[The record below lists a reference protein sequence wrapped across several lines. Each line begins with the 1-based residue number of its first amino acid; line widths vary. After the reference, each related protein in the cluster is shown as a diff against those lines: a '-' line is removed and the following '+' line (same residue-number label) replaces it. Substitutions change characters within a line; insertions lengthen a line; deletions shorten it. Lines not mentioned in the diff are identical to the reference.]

1 MNMEIDTYGNVDSLY
16 YVMQGVA
23 SFMGSGTWTGLIK
36 YTLLCGVVIWTI
48 VAIGRKGTEMFRWFA
63 GAMFMTQLLLLP
75 VENVFISD
83 VNNVQPTREV
93 DHVPVFLAAL
103 AQGFTPISRVLTQTY
118 ETVFSVPDSLTL
130 KKGDV
135 GFGIS
140 VLKKVNQAEI
150 TDPGLHADLMQFFK
164 ECTVYDIQDGA
175 IDPKTIMNGTD
186 PFNTVFT
193 STSPARYVTT
203 NTLTANPTTD
213 TCTATGTLLLIRVQ
227 DAEQSAEQIY
237 GSEMYPEI
245 SDPGAAKAAFVNAIG
260 DSYGFILQSSQ
271 NASSALRQ
279 AMFNNVWRQAGAELP
294 AMLNDPARVA
304 EVNAL
309 MSSAQAAV
317 ATNGSLASVAILA
330 KDTLPTLR
338 NNAEAVIYCVCPLV
352 LIMCL
357 ASGGDA
363 AKKILAMYGKT
374 IGWVSLWPVLFAMI
388 NGLSMIRLSH
398 VMHSMSLQNGV
409 PFGMAAKFGS
419 TLIDEQALLG
429 YMVIIVPIL
438 AWGILNVASVGLN
451 GAFSMLTG
459 AVTGSAQQIGGQQAQ
474 GNESIGN
481 VHMDSSSIDS
491 ASRNVTSANKF
502 DNTVQSRTG
511 SMNVDTG
518 TGSAFTNFSNGLIA
532 RTDYQ
537 NSLGVS
543 ATSQQAFERSLGT
556 DSSTGVSS
564 NQTSSA
570 FSGRE
575 QVASS
580 TSSVSNSQE
589 RGTTQRVGD
598 ESSSGT
604 RGSTSQSG
612 ERRTSVDQQY
622 GVDQSHSVEG
632 QTSAGGKI
640 SGMLGGVFE
649 KSFGE
654 DVPAGTGS
662 PNPGGGRQA
671 PGGKGTPGPANPA
684 ANSPLFNQAEE
695 DKLARKAESLGK
707 SPQEVEAI
715 RDAYRSKVTAA
726 DYATGGGTG
735 KGKSSARIGLDIS
748 GDAGYTK
755 LWRNADAEKF
765 VDQYGSLGAFS
776 ENDQYTREGSQIHTD
791 STGMDSGQHTRSDR
805 SASLTDQASS
815 GSRVAADLSRS
826 ADVRQRGSTQ
836 TVSRVDTS
844 TNLMTPENLQKVAAR
859 NGMRYSQLMTLSGDD
874 LARLVS
880 EDASMRDIVSRNST
894 LPTTARDG
902 SALPTRQA
910 DIVRQNRTDRGSVG
924 SGVAAAYQGFAGA
937 VGPADTSALDVSTPM
952 PEVVSEAQQRV
963 DAMKQRVTID
973 AAAPIKQ
980 VNAHVDPSSENKP
993 LMTPQGAPGR
1003 PLPPSA
1009 SAPLPSGPQKSAS
1022 AGRAPFDAWRS
1033 DIAPQALPSGSAA
1046 APAAV
1051 ERFLHSGTP
1060 STGNPVTA
1068 GRAGSPG
1075 LSGAPSDARLS
1086 ESNFRIVALD
1096 APNAAPPEGQG
1107 HGTEPVAAPSSV
1119 VERSQARAI
1128 TAKPVNFGNPGA
1140 EAPLPNSD
1148 FLGATGVTGRRPGSI
1163 DQTRDRV
1170 PGVPGLPVDVVA
1182 ADGDRQTGARSLPRS
1197 SNPSSPVA
1205 EPADIQSS
1213 GSDRPAAPSSGS
1225 SGKVKA
1231 MPATSRDWNGTTQG
1245 PPIAGQPLRSVA
1257 DQFENTA
1264 AAASS
1269 GQSHP
1274 LQDETSGNRPATAP
1288 SALVSTRRLGGSGG
1302 NSGSVSKDLVSPN
1315 RTDSES
1321 PDQ

>member
-1 MNMEIDTYGNVDSLY
+1 MEIDTYGNVDSLY

-23 SFMGSGTWTGLIK
+23 SFMGSGTFTGLIR

-48 VAIGRKGTEMFRWFA
+48 VAIGRKGTEIFRWFA
-63 GAMFMTQLLLLP
+63 GAMLMTQLLLAP

-103 AQGFTPISRVLTQTY
+103 AQGFTPISRVLTQAY

-245 SDPGAAKAAFVNAIG
+245 SDPGTAKAAFVNAIG

-330 KDTLPTLR
+330 KDTLPTVR
-338 NNAEAVIYCVCPLV
+338 NYAEAVIYAVCPLI

-357 ASGGDA
+357 VSGGDA

-419 TLIDEQALLG
+419 TLVDEQALLG
-429 YMVIIVPIL
+429 YMVIIVPVL
-438 AWGILNVASVGLN
+438 AWGILNVASAGLN

-474 GNESIGN
+474 GNETIGST
-481 VHMDSSSIDS
+481 HLDSSSIDS

-575 QVASS
+575 QIASGT
-580 TSSVSNSQE
+580 TSMSSSQE
-589 RGTTQRVGD
+589 RGTTQRLSD
-598 ESSSGT
+598 EASSGT

-632 QTSAGGKI
+632 QTSVGGKGSI
-640 SGMLGGVFE
+640 VLGGLFE
-649 KSFGE
+649 KSFG
-654 DVPAGTGS
+654 DDAAAGA
-662 PNPGGGRQA
+662 NQA
-671 PGGKGTPGPANPA
+671 PGRAGGAAGGSRGGPGNSSPSVANGA
-684 ANSPLFNQAEE
+684 SISPGFDQGEE
-695 DKLARKAESLGK
+695 DRLARKAETLGK
-707 SPQEVEAI
+707 SPQEVQAV
-715 RDAYRSKVTAA
+715 RDAYRTKVKAM

-735 KGKSSARIGLDIS
+735 RGRAGGKIGFDIS
-748 GDAGYTK
+748 GEGGYTK
-755 LWRNADAEKF
+755 LWRNSDAEKF

-776 ENDQYTREGSQIHTD
+776 ENDQVAHEGSQTHTD
-791 STGMDSGQHTRSDR
+791 ATGMDSGQHSRTDH
-805 SASLTDQASS
+805 SASLTDQVSS

-859 NGMRYSQLMTLSGDD
+859 NGMRYSQLMTLSAED

-880 EDASMRDIVSRNST
+880 EDASMRDIVSRNGT

-902 SALPTRQA
+902 TALPSGQR
-910 DIVRQNRTDRGSVG
+910 DIVRQNQRDLGRVG
-924 SGVAAAYQGFAGA
+924 AAVPAAYQRFAGA
-937 VGPADTSALDVSTPM
+937 IGTVDTASLDVATPM
-952 PEVVSEAQQRV
+952 PQVVTDAQRGV
-963 DAMKQRVTID
+963 DAMEQRVAVD
-973 AAAPIKQ
+973 SAAPIKQ
-980 VNAHVDPSSENKP
+980 VRDHVDPSSDNKP
-993 LMTPQGAPGR
+993 LMTPERAPGR
-1003 PLPPSA
+1003 PLSSTSAPPAVPTQQPSA
-1009 SAPLPSGPQKSAS
+1009 PRNTASPAVWGNEFSIQPTISSSGTASPREVEQFLHPEENAKGPTLGAAQRAGAGPAHTSIEQSQMDRDRS
-1022 AGRAPFDAWRS
+1022 AGRMPNSSGPSFDVARG
-1033 DIAPQALPSGSAA
+1033 DRNGQPVG
-1046 APAAV
+1046 AV
-1051 ERFLHSGTP
+1051 QP
-1060 STGNPVTA
+1060 K
-1068 GRAGSPG
+1068 
-1075 LSGAPSDARLS
+1075 LS
-1086 ESNFRIVALD
+1086 EANFRIVDLD
-1096 APNAAPPEGQG
+1096 AGQQASPSSPSMQPPRATPVTFGSGESADGNRGSRRSPGNTSQLVTPGVATSAPATSEKHIASGQRGPANDLVAA
-1107 HGTEPVAAPSSV
+1107 PVAAGESETTSRRGNSLSSSV
-1119 VERSQARAI
+1119 ERERAVRAASI
-1128 TAKPVNFGNPGA
+1128 GEQGTGEIVGTASAEVQHQV
-1140 EAPLPNSD
+1140 EAP
-1148 FLGATGVTGRRPGSI
+1148 TPG
-1163 DQTRDRV
+1163 
-1170 PGVPGLPVDVVA
+1170 
-1182 ADGDRQTGARSLPRS
+1182 
-1197 SNPSSPVA
+1197 
-1205 EPADIQSS
+1205 
-1213 GSDRPAAPSSGS
+1213 
-1225 SGKVKA
+1225 
-1231 MPATSRDWNGTTQG
+1231 PATS
-1245 PPIAGQPLRSVA
+1245 
-1257 DQFENTA
+1257 
-1264 AAASS
+1264 
-1269 GQSHP
+1269 
-1274 LQDETSGNRPATAP
+1274 P
-1288 SALVSTRRLGGSGG
+1288 SALVSTGRITPVSVDAGRLKPAAPRPDSL
-1302 NSGSVSKDLVSPN
+1302 NAE
-1315 RTDSES
+1315 TDN
-1321 PDQ
+1321 Q

>member
-1 MNMEIDTYGNVDSLY
+1 MEIDTYGNVDSLY

-23 SFMGSGTWTGLIK
+23 SFMGSGTWTGLIR
-36 YTLLCGVVIWTI
+36 YTLLCGVVIWTV
-48 VAIGRKGTEMFRWFA
+48 VAIGRKGTELFRWFA
-63 GAMFMTQLLLLP
+63 GAMLMTQLLLAP

-213 TCTATGTLLLIRVQ
+213 TCSATGTLLLIRVQ
-227 DAEQSAEQIY
+227 DAEQSAEQVY
-237 GSEMYPEI
+237 GNEMYPEI

-330 KDTLPTLR
+330 KDTLPTVR
-338 NNAEAVIYCVCPLV
+338 NQAEAVIYCVCPLV
-352 LIMCL
+352 LIMCVV
-357 ASGGDA
+357 SGGDA

-419 TLIDEQALLG
+419 TLVDEQALLG
-429 YMVIIVPIL
+429 YMVIIVPVL
-438 AWGILNVASVGLN
+438 AWGILNVASAGLN
-451 GAFSMLTG
+451 GAFSMLSSVFTG
-459 AVTGSAQQIGGQQAQ
+459 PAQQIGGQQAQ
-474 GNESIGN
+474 GNETIGST
-481 VHMDSSSIDS
+481 HLDSSSVDS

-575 QVASS
+575 QIASG

-589 RGTTQRVGD
+589 RGTTQRVAD
-598 ESSSGT
+598 ESSTGT
-604 RGSTSQSG
+604 RGSTSRSG

-622 GVDQSHSVEG
+622 AADDGHAVEG
-632 QTSAGGKI
+632 TTTAGGKI

-649 KSFGE
+649 KSFGQ
-654 DVPAGTGS
+654 DLPAGTPGQ
-662 PNPGGGRQA
+662 NAGGGRQA
-671 PGGKGTPGPANPA
+671 PGSNGPPGPANPA
-684 ANSPLFNQAEE
+684 TNSPLFSQAEE

-707 SPQEVEAI
+707 SPQEVQAI

-726 DYATGGGTG
+726 DYANGGGTG
-735 KGKSSARIGLDIS
+735 KGRSSARIGFDIS
-748 GDAGYTK
+748 GEGGYTK
-755 LWRNADAEKF
+755 SWRNSNAQRF
-765 VDQYGSLGAFS
+765 VDQYLSQGGYS
-776 ENDQYTREGSQIHTD
+776 ENDQVSAEGSQTHAD
-791 STGMDSGQHTRSDR
+791 STGMDSGQHTRRDR
-805 SASLTDQASS
+805 SASLTDQVST
-815 GSRVAADLSRS
+815 GSRASVDLSRS
-826 ADVRQRGSTQ
+826 SEVRQRGSTQ
-836 TVSRVDTS
+836 VVSRVDTS
-844 TNLMTPENLQKVAAR
+844 TNLMTPENLQRVAAR
-859 NGMRYSQLMTLSGDD
+859 NGMRYSQLMTLSADD
-874 LARLVS
+874 LSRLVS

-902 SALPTRQA
+902 TALPVGQA
-910 DIVRQNRTDRGSVG
+910 DVARQNRLDRTSVR
-924 SGVAAAYQGFAGA
+924 SDTAAAYQGFAGA
-937 VGPADTSALDVSTPM
+937 VGPADTSALDVSTPL
-952 PEVVSEAQQRV
+952 PEVASDARQRV
-963 DAMKQRVTID
+963 DAMKQRVSAD

-980 VNAHVDPSSENKP
+980 VRDHVDPSAENKP
-993 LMTPQGAPGR
+993 LMSPEQAPGR
-1003 PLPPSA
+1003 PLSPSSLQTPTPGAARASTSSVGAPFEAWRNDLALTAVPPGRGDAPSA
-1009 SAPLPSGPQKSAS
+1009 A
-1022 AGRAPFDAWRS
+1022 
-1033 DIAPQALPSGSAA
+1033 I
-1046 APAAV
+1046 
-1051 ERFLHSGTP
+1051 ERFLHPGD
-1060 STGNPVTA
+1060 GNVGPTQGA
-1068 GRAGSPG
+1068 LQGGLGPG
-1075 LSGAPSDARLS
+1075 ASSVPARLS
-1086 ESNFRIVALD
+1086 EANFRIVTLD
-1096 APNAAPPEGQG
+1096 AGKVSSSAGQG
-1107 HGTEPVAAPSSV
+1107 QGIQPDRPLPSLGDPKPKQPPAAKPINFAGSVAAD
-1119 VERSQARAI
+1119 
-1128 TAKPVNFGNPGA
+1128 
-1140 EAPLPNSD
+1140 PLPIGD
-1148 FLGATGVTGRRPGSI
+1148 ITGSTGFPGKPGGLNVST
-1163 DQTRDRV
+1163 DARSL
-1170 PGVPGLPVDVVA
+1170 GVPGLPADAVA
-1182 ADGDRQTGARSLPRS
+1182 TPNAQSGTRDAESPGVPKPSVSRNGTPLPASEERFDSAPKETGRRRTDEQMSSEVGSTPIGPPTPRQPTDGRAMSPPGDGASR
-1197 SNPSSPVA
+1197 
-1205 EPADIQSS
+1205 
-1213 GSDRPAAPSSGS
+1213 G
-1225 SGKVKA
+1225 
-1231 MPATSRDWNGTTQG
+1231 PATS
-1245 PPIAGQPLRSVA
+1245 S
-1257 DQFENTA
+1257 
-1264 AAASS
+1264 
-1269 GQSHP
+1269 
-1274 LQDETSGNRPATAP
+1274 
-1288 SALVSTRRLGGSGG
+1288 SALPASIGASRASGETGERENGSR
-1302 NSGSVSKDLVSPN
+1302 GSDG
-1315 RTDSES
+1315 S
-1321 PDQ
+1321 PDDDRDQ

>member
-23 SFMGSGTWTGLIK
+23 SFMGSGTWTGLIR
-36 YTLLCGVVIWTI
+36 YTLLCGVVIWTV
-48 VAIGRKGTEMFRWFA
+48 VAIGRKGTELFRWFA
-63 GAMFMTQLLLLP
+63 GAMLMTQLLLAP

-150 TDPGLHADLMQFFK
+150 SDPGLHADLMQFFK

-227 DAEQSAEQIY
+227 DAEQSAEQVY

-330 KDTLPTLR
+330 KDTLPTVR
-338 NNAEAVIYCVCPLV
+338 NQAEAVIYCVCPLV
-352 LIMCL
+352 LIMCVV
-357 ASGGDA
+357 SGGDA

-419 TLIDEQALLG
+419 TLVDEQALLG
-429 YMVIIVPIL
+429 YMVIIVPVL
-438 AWGILNVASVGLN
+438 AWGILNVASAGLN
-451 GAFSMLTG
+451 GAFSMLSSVFTG
-459 AVTGSAQQIGGQQAQ
+459 PAQQIGGQQAQ

-575 QVASS
+575 QIASG

-622 GVDQSHSVEG
+622 GVDQGHSIEG
-632 QTSAGGKI
+632 QTQWGGKA
-640 SGMLGGVFE
+640 SLSLGGNFE
-649 KSFGE
+649 KSFG
-654 DVPAGTGS
+654 DDGGGSAIAGNGGPGS
-662 PNPGGGRQA
+662 PSSGAGRPVNGKSTTGNPVAGSPVFDQA
-671 PGGKGTPGPANPA
+671 V
-684 ANSPLFNQAEE
+684 E

-707 SPQEVEAI
+707 SPQEVQAI
-715 RDAYRSKVTAA
+715 RDAYRTKVKAA
-726 DYATGGGTG
+726 DFATGGGTG
-735 KGKSSARIGLDIS
+735 RGKAAGNVGGSVGL
-748 GDAGYTK
+748 DAGYTK
-755 LWRNADAEKF
+755 LYRNSDAQKF
-765 VDQYGSLGAFS
+765 VDQYASFAGIS
-776 ENDQYTREGSQIHTD
+776 ESDQVTHEGSQTHTD
-791 STGMDSGQHTRSDR
+791 STGMDSGQHVRADR
-805 SASLTDQASS
+805 SASLTNQASS
-815 GSRVAADLSRS
+815 GSRTSADLSRS
-826 ADVRQRGSTQ
+826 ADVRQRGSAQ
-836 TVSRVDTS
+836 VVSRVDTS
-844 TNLMTPENLQKVAAR
+844 SNLMTPENLQAVAAR
-859 NGMRYSQLMTLSGDD
+859 NGMRYSQLMTLPATE

-880 EDASMRDIVSRNST
+880 EDASTRDIVARNST

-902 SALPTRQA
+902 SLLPSNQRDVLQ
-910 DIVRQNRTDRGSVG
+910 QNRRNLSSVG
-924 SGVAAAYQGFAGA
+924 SGAQSAFDQFASA
-937 VGPADTSALDVSTPM
+937 VGPVDTTPLDVVTPV
-952 PEVVSEAQQRV
+952 PPVVSDAQQRV
-963 DAMKQRVTID
+963 DTMRQRVAED

-980 VNAHVDPSSENKP
+980 VRENIDPSSANKP
-993 LMTPQGAPGR
+993 LMAPERAPGR
-1003 PLPPSA
+1003 PLAPA
-1009 SAPLPSGPQKSAS
+1009 TTSAPTTPANT
-1022 AGRAPFDAWRS
+1022 PFDAWKSDLSNRS
-1033 DIAPQALPSGSAA
+1033 AAEAGGAASDRVVEKFLNPDAGGNGPTLDAARTVGVNPAPTSRSLPPLSEEDFRIVRLDDGTPSPVGTDVPVGGDAAARPQSNLSFGQVPRASGVSITPPIVSGLNRTSTAMSTVGRQAFATRSVETGREPLSAQRLPTAGVDATRGAESDQTESIRPGQSAATRPTSVPGRYSSPFNVAAAPSGSLNQPGSAKDA
-1046 APAAV
+1046 TRVTSVATTTADQV
-1051 ERFLHSGTP
+1051 GTP
-1060 STGNPVTA
+1060 S
-1068 GRAGSPG
+1068 
-1075 LSGAPSDARLS
+1075 
-1086 ESNFRIVALD
+1086 
-1096 APNAAPPEGQG
+1096 
-1107 HGTEPVAAPSSV
+1107 SV
-1119 VERSQARAI
+1119 
-1128 TAKPVNFGNPGA
+1128 P
-1140 EAPLPNSD
+1140 
-1148 FLGATGVTGRRPGSI
+1148 
-1163 DQTRDRV
+1163 
-1170 PGVPGLPVDVVA
+1170 
-1182 ADGDRQTGARSLPRS
+1182 
-1197 SNPSSPVA
+1197 
-1205 EPADIQSS
+1205 
-1213 GSDRPAAPSSGS
+1213 
-1225 SGKVKA
+1225 
-1231 MPATSRDWNGTTQG
+1231 
-1245 PPIAGQPLRSVA
+1245 
-1257 DQFENTA
+1257 TA
-1264 AAASS
+1264 AAAPYPQPSDQGVTASS
-1269 GQSHP
+1269 DGGSSIN
-1274 LQDETSGNRPATAP
+1274 ERAVIGSATSP
-1288 SALVSTRRLGGSGG
+1288 SGLVSLTRLGAQNGNAPRVSAPNNDPGS
-1302 NSGSVSKDLVSPN
+1302 K
-1315 RTDSES
+1315 T
-1321 PDQ
+1321 PDQQ

>member
-23 SFMGSGTWTGLIK
+23 SFMGSGTWTGLIR
-36 YTLLCGVVIWTI
+36 YTLLCGVVIWTV
-48 VAIGRKGTEMFRWFA
+48 VAIGRKGTELFRWFA
-63 GAMFMTQLLLLP
+63 GAMLMTQLLLAP

-227 DAEQSAEQIY
+227 DAEQSAEQVY

-330 KDTLPTLR
+330 KDTLPTVR
-338 NNAEAVIYCVCPLV
+338 NQAEAVIYCVCPLV
-352 LIMCL
+352 LIMCVV
-357 ASGGDA
+357 SGGDA

-429 YMVIIVPIL
+429 YMVIIVPVL
-438 AWGILNVASVGLN
+438 AWGILNFASAGLN

-481 VHMDSSSIDS
+481 VHVDSSSIDS

-556 DSSTGVSS
+556 DSSTGISS
-564 NQTSSA
+564 NRTSSSFA
-570 FSGRE
+570 GRE
-575 QVASS
+575 QLASGT
-580 TSSVSNSQE
+580 TSMSSSQE
-589 RGTTQRVGD
+589 RGTTQRLSD

-632 QTSAGGKI
+632 QTSVGGKGSI
-640 SGMLGGVFE
+640 VLGGLFE
-649 KSFGE
+649 KSFG
-654 DVPAGTGS
+654 DDAAAGA
-662 PNPGGGRQA
+662 NQA
-671 PGGKGTPGPANPA
+671 PGRAGGAAGGSRGGSGNSSPSAGNGASSSPG
-684 ANSPLFNQAEE
+684 FDQGEE
-695 DKLARKAESLGK
+695 DRLARKAETLGK
-707 SPQEVEAI
+707 SPQEVQAV
-715 RDAYRSKVTAA
+715 RDAYRTKVKAM

-735 KGKSSARIGLDIS
+735 RGRAGGKIGFDIS
-748 GDAGYTK
+748 GEGGYMK
-755 LWRNADAEKF
+755 FWRNSDAAKF

-776 ENDQYTREGSQIHTD
+776 ENDQVAHEGSQTHTD
-791 STGMDSGQHTRSDR
+791 STGMDSGQHSRTDH
-805 SASLTDQASS
+805 SASLTDQVSS

-859 NGMRYSQLMTLSGDD
+859 NGMRYSQLMTLSAED

-880 EDASMRDIVSRNST
+880 EDASMRDIVSRNAT

-902 SALPTRQA
+902 TALPSGQR
-910 DIVRQNRTDRGSVG
+910 DIVRQNQRNLGSVG
-924 SGVAAAYQGFAGA
+924 AGVPAAYQRFAGA
-937 VGPADTSALDVSTPM
+937 IGTADTAPLDVATPM
-952 PEVVSEAQQRV
+952 PQVVTDAQQGV
-963 DAMKQRVTID
+963 DAMKQRVAVD
-973 AAAPIKQ
+973 SAAPIKQ
-980 VNAHVDPSSENKP
+980 VRDHVDPSSDNKP
-993 LMTPQGAPGR
+993 LMAPERAPGR
-1003 PLPPSA
+1003 PLSSTSTPPAVPTLQPSA
-1009 SAPLPSGPQKSAS
+1009 PRNAASPAVWGNELSIQPKISSTGTTSPTEVDQFLHPQENAKGPTLGGAQIAGAGAAHTSIEQSQMDRSRSAERMPDSSGPLLDGDRGDRTGQPI
-1022 AGRAPFDAWRS
+1022 G
-1033 DIAPQALPSGSAA
+1033 
-1046 APAAV
+1046 AV
-1051 ERFLHSGTP
+1051 QP
-1060 STGNPVTA
+1060 K
-1068 GRAGSPG
+1068 
-1075 LSGAPSDARLS
+1075 LS
-1086 ESNFRIVALD
+1086 EANFRIVDLD
-1096 APNAAPPEGQG
+1096 AAQQAS
-1107 HGTEPVAAPSSV
+1107 PSSPSMQPTRATPV
-1119 VERSQARAI
+1119 TFRSGESADGNHGSRRSAGNTSQ
-1128 TAKPVNFGNPGA
+1128 PVTSGVATSAPATSEKHIAPGQ
-1140 EAPLPNSD
+1140 
-1148 FLGATGVTGRRPGSI
+1148 PG
-1163 DQTRDRV
+1163 
-1170 PGVPGLPVDVVA
+1170 PANDVVA
-1182 ADGDRQTGARSLPRS
+1182 ASVAAGQSETTSKRGDS
-1197 SNPSSPVA
+1197 
-1205 EPADIQSS
+1205 QSS
-1213 GSDRPAAPSSGS
+1213 TAERERAVRAASVGEQGDGEIVGRASTEVQHQVDAPTPG
-1225 SGKVKA
+1225 
-1231 MPATSRDWNGTTQG
+1231 PATS
-1245 PPIAGQPLRSVA
+1245 
-1257 DQFENTA
+1257 
-1264 AAASS
+1264 
-1269 GQSHP
+1269 
-1274 LQDETSGNRPATAP
+1274 P
-1288 SALVSTRRLGGSGG
+1288 SALVSTGRSTPGLVDPRR
-1302 NSGSVSKDLVSPN
+1302 VQPVAP
-1315 RTDSES
+1315 S
-1321 PDQ
+1321 PDSLNAETDNQ

>member
-1 MNMEIDTYGNVDSLY
+1 MEIDTYGNVDSLY

-23 SFMGSGTWTGLIK
+23 SFMGSGTWTGLIR

-48 VAIGRKGTEMFRWFA
+48 VAIGRKGTEIFRWFA
-63 GAMFMTQLLLLP
+63 GAMLMTQLLLAP

-103 AQGFTPISRVLTQTY
+103 AQGFTPISRVLTQAY

-130 KKGDV
+130 RKGDV

-245 SDPGAAKAAFVNAIG
+245 SDPGMAKAAFVNAIG

-330 KDTLPTLR
+330 KDTLPTVR
-338 NNAEAVIYCVCPLV
+338 NYAEAVIYAVCPLV

-357 ASGGDA
+357 VSGGDA

-429 YMVIIVPIL
+429 YMVIIVPVL
-438 AWGILNVASVGLN
+438 AWGILNVASAGLN
-451 GAFSMLTG
+451 GAFGMLSR
-459 AVTGSAQQIGGQQAQ
+459 AVTGPAEQIGGQQAQ

-556 DSSTGVSS
+556 DSSTGVSA

-575 QVASS
+575 QVASG
-580 TSSVSNSQE
+580 TTSVSNSQE
-589 RGTTQRVGD
+589 RGTTQRVAD
-598 ESSSGT
+598 DSTSGT
-604 RGSTSQSG
+604 RGSTTQSG
-612 ERRTSVDQQY
+612 DRRTSVDRQY
-622 GVDQSHSVEG
+622 GLELGHSIEG
-632 QTSAGGKI
+632 QTSWGGRG
-640 SGMLGGVFE
+640 SLSLGGSLE
-649 KSFGE
+649 KSFGDE
-654 DVPAGTGS
+654 PGAVGGA
-662 PNPGGGRQA
+662 GGGGKDGA
-671 PGGKGTPGPANPA
+671 GGAGRRSAGNESQGA
-684 ANSPLFNQAEE
+684 AGNNSPVFSQAEE
-695 DKLARKAESLGK
+695 DRLASKAESLGK
-707 SPQEVEAI
+707 SPQEVQSVRDGYRKSVRAI
-715 RDAYRSKVTAA
+715 

-735 KGKSSARIGLDIS
+735 RGRAAGNLGASLGL
-748 GDAGYTK
+748 DAGYTK
-755 LWRNADAEKF
+755 NYRNTSSERF
-765 VDQYGSLGAFS
+765 VDQYGSSGTFS
-776 ENDQYTREGSQIHTD
+776 ENDQYSSEGSQIHSD
-791 STGMDSGQHTRSDR
+791 STGMDSGQHARAERT
-805 SASLTDQASS
+805 ASLTDQVSS
-815 GSRVAADLSRS
+815 GSRVAVDLSRS
-826 ADVRQRGSTQ
+826 ADLRQRGSSQ
-836 TVSRVDTS
+836 EVSRVDTS

-859 NGMRYSQLMTLSGDD
+859 NGMRYSQLMTLSADD

-894 LPTTARDG
+894 LPTNARDG
-902 SALPTRQA
+902 TALPANRA
-910 DIVRQNRTDRGSVG
+910 DVVRQSRLDRSSVG
-924 SGVAAAYQGFAGA
+924 AGVTAAYHGFSGA
-937 VGPADTSALDVSTPM
+937 VGPADTSALNVSTPM
-952 PEVVSEAQQRV
+952 PEVVSGAQQRV
-963 DAMKQRVTID
+963 DAMRQRVSTD
-973 AAAPIKQ
+973 AAVPIKQ
-980 VNAHVDPSSENKP
+980 VSGNVDLPSDNKS
-993 LMTPQGAPGR
+993 LMDADQAPGR
-1003 PLPPSA
+1003 PLPSSFPPSPA
-1009 SAPLPSGPQKSAS
+1009 SAQAS
-1022 AGRAPFDAWRS
+1022 DS
-1033 DIAPQALPSGSAA
+1033 SGSALLDGWRNDILPQRANSAGA
-1046 APAAV
+1046 ASSPAV
-1051 ERFLHSGTP
+1051 ERFLHPEAP
-1060 STGNPVTA
+1060 STGNSVA
-1068 GRAGSPG
+1068 DGRTGMLETSSAS
-1075 LSGAPSDARLS
+1075 SAARLS
-1086 ESNFRIVALD
+1086 ESDFRVVALD
-1096 APNAAPPEGQG
+1096 ASDGSRSERPSRYAQHGAA
-1107 HGTEPVAAPSSV
+1107 AASGVGSLPM
-1119 VERSQARAI
+1119 RPM
-1128 TAKPVNFGNPGA
+1128 TAKPVNFGGPVA
-1140 EAPLPNSD
+1140 IAPLPPEGLTGTTGITGHPGAPAD
-1148 FLGATGVTGRRPGSI
+1148 LGVLRSS
-1163 DQTRDRV
+1163 
-1170 PGVPGLPVDVVA
+1170 GVPGLPIDP
-1182 ADGDRQTGARSLPRS
+1182 DGTPIGKRSLAPAL
-1197 SNPSSPVA
+1197 PSSSAVQKSVA
-1205 EPADIQSS
+1205 DRNESPSTARERGLSS
-1213 GSDRPAAPSSGS
+1213 ASSDNRN
-1225 SGKVKA
+1225 VRA
-1231 MPATSRDWNGTTQG
+1231 MPAEGTAGAMSWPEG
-1245 PPIAGQPLRSVA
+1245 PVEQPEPRPT
-1257 DQFENTA
+1257 D
-1264 AAASS
+1264 S
-1269 GQSHP
+1269 GQTMAPRDQVAGS
-1274 LQDETSGNRPATAP
+1274 SPATSP
-1288 SALVSTRRLGGSGG
+1288 SALPSSREGKRGAGKSEREQMAARNPDGQA
-1302 NSGSVSKDLVSPN
+1302 NESVDK
-1315 RTDSES
+1315 
-1321 PDQ
+1321 

>member
-1 MNMEIDTYGNVDSLY
+1 MEIDTYGNVDSLY

-23 SFMGSGTWTGLIK
+23 SFMGSGTWTGLIR
-36 YTLLCGVVIWTI
+36 YTLLCGVVIWTV
-48 VAIGRKGTEMFRWFA
+48 VAIGRKGTEIFRWFA
-63 GAMFMTQLLLLP
+63 GAMLMTQLLLAP

-103 AQGFTPISRVLTQTY
+103 AQGFTPISRVLTQSY

-245 SDPGAAKAAFVNAIG
+245 SDPGTAKAAFVNAIG

-330 KDTLPTLR
+330 KDTLPTVR
-338 NNAEAVIYCVCPLV
+338 NYAEAVIYAVCPLV

-357 ASGGDA
+357 VSGGDA

-429 YMVIIVPIL
+429 YMVIIVPVL
-438 AWGILNVASVGLN
+438 AWGILNVASAGLN

-575 QVASS
+575 QIASG
-580 TSSVSNSQE
+580 TTSVSNSQE
-589 RGTTQRVGD
+589 RGTTQRVAD
-598 ESSSGT
+598 DSTSGT

-671 PGGKGTPGPANPA
+671 PGGKGAPGPANPA

-707 SPQEVEAI
+707 SPQEVQAI

-748 GDAGYTK
+748 GEGGYMRF
-755 LWRNADAEKF
+755 WRNSDAEKF

-910 DIVRQNRTDRGSVG
+910 DVVRQNRTDRGSVG
-924 SGVAAAYQGFAGA
+924 SGEAAAYQGFAGA
-937 VGPADTSALDVSTPM
+937 VGPADTSALNVSTPM
-952 PEVVSEAQQRV
+952 PEVVSDAQQRV
-963 DAMKQRVTID
+963 DAMKQRVSTD
-973 AAAPIKQ
+973 AAAPITQ
-980 VNAHVDPSSENKP
+980 VNAHVDPSSDNKP
-993 LMTPQGAPGR
+993 LMTPERAPAR
-1003 PLPPSA
+1003 PLPLPASPPPLAA
-1009 SAPLPSGPQKSAS
+1009 SAQAS
-1022 AGRAPFDAWRS
+1022 DSPVRAPFDAWRS
-1033 DIAPQALPSGSAA
+1033 DIAPSPLPSGSAA
-1046 APAAV
+1046 PPAAV
-1051 ERFLHSGTP
+1051 ERFLHSGAAT
-1060 STGNPVTA
+1060 TGSMP
-1068 GRAGSPG
+1068 
-1075 LSGAPSDARLS
+1075 
-1086 ESNFRIVALD
+1086 
-1096 APNAAPPEGQG
+1096 
-1107 HGTEPVAAPSSV
+1107 
-1119 VERSQARAI
+1119 
-1128 TAKPVNFGNPGA
+1128 
-1140 EAPLPNSD
+1140 
-1148 FLGATGVTGRRPGSI
+1148 
-1163 DQTRDRV
+1163 
-1170 PGVPGLPVDVVA
+1170 
-1182 ADGDRQTGARSLPRS
+1182 ADGRMA
-1197 SNPSSPVA
+1197 SPK
-1205 EPADIQSS
+1205 
-1213 GSDRPAAPSSGS
+1213 PSSGS
-1225 SGKVKA
+1225 SAAHLSESDFRIVTLDAGSAGPSPEGERQRTQPSSGSPARVASSPMQPMTAKAVNFGAPFAPGAAGPVPVGDLTGDASIPGRSLGESHSAQPMTPGTPGASSFPSAPAGPRELAPSRPSLPAGGGEIASTEGDLGKARSTLAGIGSLNEKA
-1231 MPATSRDWNGTTQG
+1231 RSEKPDPSAGNAAGAPSQIPMASIERAESSEQSVAGSNQTIANGPATS
-1245 PPIAGQPLRSVA
+1245 
-1257 DQFENTA
+1257 
-1264 AAASS
+1264 
-1269 GQSHP
+1269 
-1274 LQDETSGNRPATAP
+1274 P
-1288 SALVSTRRLGGSGG
+1288 SALPSPRQLARGAG
-1302 NSGSVSKDLVSPN
+1302 NSNGELSVAPN
-1315 RTDSES
+1315 RQADTNDK
-1321 PDQ
+1321 

>member
-1 MNMEIDTYGNVDSLY
+1 MEIDTYGNVDSLY

-23 SFMGSGTWTGLIK
+23 SFMGSGTWTGLIR
-36 YTLLCGVVIWTI
+36 YTLLCGVVIWTV
-48 VAIGRKGTEMFRWFA
+48 VAIGRKGTELFRWFA
-63 GAMFMTQLLLLP
+63 GAMLMTQLLLLP

-103 AQGFTPISRVLTQTY
+103 AQGFTPISRVLTQAY

-245 SDPGAAKAAFVNAIG
+245 SDPGMAKAAFVNAIG

-330 KDTLPTLR
+330 KDTLPTVR
-338 NNAEAVIYCVCPLV
+338 NYAEAVIYCVCPLV

-357 ASGGDA
+357 ISGGDA
-363 AKKILAMYGKT
+363 AKRILAMYGKT

-429 YMVIIVPIL
+429 YMVIIVPVL
-438 AWGILNVASVGLN
+438 AWGILNVASAGLN
-451 GAFSMLTG
+451 GAFSMLSSVFTG
-459 AVTGSAQQIGGQQAQ
+459 PAQQIGGQQAQ
-474 GNESIGN
+474 GNETIGST
-481 VHMDSSSIDS
+481 HLDSSSVDS
-491 ASRNVTSANKF
+491 SSRNVTSANKF

-575 QVASS
+575 QIASG
-580 TSSVSNSQE
+580 TTSVSNSQE

-632 QTSAGGKI
+632 QTSGGVRGSLSLGLGFDKTFSDGDYAPAGSGAPNRGGASSPAGGAYNA
-640 SGMLGGVFE
+640 S
-649 KSFGE
+649 
-654 DVPAGTGS
+654 T
-662 PNPGGGRQA
+662 
-671 PGGKGTPGPANPA
+671 
-684 ANSPLFNQAEE
+684 EE
-695 DKLARKAESLGK
+695 SLARKAQSLGK
-707 SPQEVEAI
+707 TPQQVQEVREG
-715 RDAYRSKVTAA
+715 YRSKAGAIDTLAG
-726 DYATGGGTG
+726 TGGTG
-735 KGKSSARIGLDIS
+735 KGKIGGNIGGDI
-748 GDAGYTK
+748 GIEGGYTK
-755 LWRNADAEKF
+755 FNRNAEAERF

-776 ENDQYTREGSQIHTD
+776 ENDQVAREGAQTHID
-791 STGMDSGQHTRSDR
+791 STGIDSGQRSRSDR

-836 TVSRVDTS
+836 VISRVDTS

-859 NGMRYSQLMTLSGDD
+859 NGMRYSQLMNLSADD

-880 EDASMRDIVSRNST
+880 EDASTRDIVSRNST
-894 LPTTARDG
+894 LPATARDG
-902 SALPTRQA
+902 TSLPTSPA
-910 DIVRQNRTDRGSVG
+910 DVARQNRRDRGSVAA
-924 SGVAAAYQGFAGA
+924 GVAPAYQGFVGA
-937 VGPADTSALDVSTPM
+937 VGAADTTALDVSTPM
-952 PEVVSEAQQRV
+952 PSVVSEAQDRV
-963 DAMKQRVTID
+963 GAMKERLAAD
-973 AAAPIKQ
+973 ATAPIKQ
-980 VNAHVDPSSENKP
+980 VHDHVDPSSDNKP
-993 LMTPQGAPGR
+993 LMSPAQVPGR
-1003 PLPPSA
+1003 PLPSSA
-1009 SAPLPSGPQKSAS
+1009 SPSSAPAGALVPTPRNNAPFEAWRNDIGPRRTPPGDSTAS
-1022 AGRAPFDAWRS
+1022 AV
-1033 DIAPQALPSGSAA
+1033 
-1046 APAAV
+1046 AV
-1051 ERFLHSGTP
+1051 ENFLHP
-1060 STGNPVTA
+1060 KTGPAEVT
-1068 GRAGSPG
+1068 GDPIRAGG
-1075 LSGAPSDARLS
+1075 LGATTSSVPLRLKEANFQIVDLDAGNVPPSDGRGR
-1086 ESNFRIVALD
+1086 RIQTDVASF
-1096 APNAAPPEGQG
+1096 
-1107 HGTEPVAAPSSV
+1107 PVGA
-1119 VERSQARAI
+1119 SQVKRPMVAQS
-1128 TAKPVNFGNPGA
+1128 VNFGAAVSPGPPTVGNTTETSVLSGYPPRA
-1140 EAPLPNSD
+1140 
-1148 FLGATGVTGRRPGSI
+1148 LGASNAVALGA
-1163 DQTRDRV
+1163 
-1170 PGVPGLPVDVVA
+1170 PGLPVDAGV
-1182 ADGDRQTGARSLPRS
+1182 ADGGRQSVSRLMTDSSGMPKEGASSRGSSSPAGGTRMPPASDGSRELRAVPGAIGQPDRSAPESNGTAPAKSAMSPASEWQMEPTDRAPMGSEVASPANHAAISGAATSPSTLSSSRGLSGSAGNSAQGREGAR
-1197 SNPSSPVA
+1197 NT
-1205 EPADIQSS
+1205 D
-1213 GSDRPAAPSSGS
+1213 
-1225 SGKVKA
+1225 
-1231 MPATSRDWNGTTQG
+1231 TQ
-1245 PPIAGQPLRSVA
+1245 VNDHN
-1257 DQFENTA
+1257 DQ
-1264 AAASS
+1264 
-1269 GQSHP
+1269 
-1274 LQDETSGNRPATAP
+1274 
-1288 SALVSTRRLGGSGG
+1288 
-1302 NSGSVSKDLVSPN
+1302 
-1315 RTDSES
+1315 
-1321 PDQ
+1321 

>member
-1 MNMEIDTYGNVDSLY
+1 
-16 YVMQGVA
+16 
-23 SFMGSGTWTGLIK
+23 
-36 YTLLCGVVIWTI
+36 
-48 VAIGRKGTEMFRWFA
+48 
-63 GAMFMTQLLLLP
+63 
-75 VENVFISD
+75 
-83 VNNVQPTREV
+83 
-93 DHVPVFLAAL
+93 
-103 AQGFTPISRVLTQTY
+103 
-118 ETVFSVPDSLTL
+118 
-130 KKGDV
+130 
-135 GFGIS
+135 
-140 VLKKVNQAEI
+140 
-150 TDPGLHADLMQFFK
+150 
-164 ECTVYDIQDGA
+164 
-175 IDPKTIMNGTD
+175 
-186 PFNTVFT
+186 
-193 STSPARYVTT
+193 
-203 NTLTANPTTD
+203 
-213 TCTATGTLLLIRVQ
+213 
-227 DAEQSAEQIY
+227 
-237 GSEMYPEI
+237 
-245 SDPGAAKAAFVNAIG
+245 
-260 DSYGFILQSSQ
+260 
-271 NASSALRQ
+271 
-279 AMFNNVWRQAGAELP
+279 
-294 AMLNDPARVA
+294 
-304 EVNAL
+304 
-309 MSSAQAAV
+309 
-317 ATNGSLASVAILA
+317 SLASVAILA
-330 KDTLPTLR
+330 KDTLPTVR
-338 NNAEAVIYCVCPLV
+338 NYAEAVIYAVCPLV
-352 LIMCL
+352 LVMCL
-357 ASGGDA
+357 VSGGDA

-429 YMVIIVPIL
+429 YMVIIVPVL
-438 AWGILNVASVGLN
+438 AWGILNVASAGLN

-511 SMNVDTG
+511 AMNVDTG

-671 PGGKGTPGPANPA
+671 PGGKGAPGPANPA

-707 SPQEVEAI
+707 SPQEVQAI

-748 GDAGYTK
+748 GEGGYMRF
-755 LWRNADAEKF
+755 WRNSDAEKF

-791 STGMDSGQHTRSDR
+791 STGMDSGQHTRTDR

-902 SALPTRQA
+902 TALPTRQA
-910 DIVRQNRTDRGSVG
+910 DVVRQNRLDRSSVG
-924 SGVAAAYQGFAGA
+924 SGVAAAYQGFEGA
-937 VGPADTSALDVSTPM
+937 VGPANTSALNVSTPV
-952 PEVVSEAQQRV
+952 PEVVSDAQQRV
-963 DAMKQRVTID
+963 DAMKQRVSTD
-973 AAAPIKQ
+973 AAAPIAQ
-980 VNAHVDPSSENKP
+980 VNAHVDPSSDNKP
-993 LMTPQGAPGR
+993 LMTPERAPAR
-1003 PLPPSA
+1003 PLPLPAPPPPPAAGAQASA
-1009 SAPLPSGPQKSAS
+1009 SP
-1022 AGRAPFDAWRS
+1022 GRAPFDAWRS
-1033 DIAPQALPSGSAA
+1033 DITAPPLQSGSAA
-1046 APAAV
+1046 PPAAV
-1051 ERFLHSGTP
+1051 ERFLHSGAATTENMP
-1060 STGNPVTA
+1060 A
-1068 GRAGSPG
+1068 
-1075 LSGAPSDARLS
+1075 DARM
-1086 ESNFRIVALD
+1086 A
-1096 APNAAPPEGQG
+1096 
-1107 HGTEPVAAPSSV
+1107 
-1119 VERSQARAI
+1119 
-1128 TAKPVNFGNPGA
+1128 
-1140 EAPLPNSD
+1140 
-1148 FLGATGVTGRRPGSI
+1148 
-1163 DQTRDRV
+1163 
-1170 PGVPGLPVDVVA
+1170 
-1182 ADGDRQTGARSLPRS
+1182 
-1197 SNPSSPVA
+1197 SPK
-1205 EPADIQSS
+1205 
-1213 GSDRPAAPSSGS
+1213 PSSGS
-1225 SGKVKA
+1225 SAAHLSESDFRIVTLDAGSAGPSPEGDRQPTQPSSGSPARVASSPMQPMTAKAVNFGAPFAPGRVPVGDLTGDASIPGRPLGASHSAQPMTPGTPGASSFPSATAGPRKLAPSRPSLPAGGGEIGSTEGDLGKARSTPAGIGSLNEKA
-1231 MPATSRDWNGTTQG
+1231 RSEKPDPSAGNAAGAPSQTPMAPIERAESSEQSVAGSNQAMANGPATS
-1245 PPIAGQPLRSVA
+1245 
-1257 DQFENTA
+1257 
-1264 AAASS
+1264 
-1269 GQSHP
+1269 
-1274 LQDETSGNRPATAP
+1274 P
-1288 SALVSTRRLGGSGG
+1288 SALPSQRQLARGAG
-1302 NSGSVSKDLVSPN
+1302 NSNGEPSVAPN
-1315 RTDSES
+1315 RQADTNDK
-1321 PDQ
+1321 

>member
-23 SFMGSGTWTGLIK
+23 SFMGSGTWTGLIR
-36 YTLLCGVVIWTI
+36 YTLLCGVVIWTV
-48 VAIGRKGTEMFRWFA
+48 VAIGRKGTELFRWFA
-63 GAMFMTQLLLLP
+63 GAMLMTQLLLAP

-213 TCTATGTLLLIRVQ
+213 TCSATGTLLLIRVQ
-227 DAEQSAEQIY
+227 DAEQSAEQVY

-330 KDTLPTLR
+330 KDTLPTVR
-338 NNAEAVIYCVCPLV
+338 NYAEAVIYAVCPLV
-352 LIMCL
+352 LVMCL
-357 ASGGDA
+357 VSGGDA

-429 YMVIIVPIL
+429 YMVIIVPVL
-438 AWGILNVASVGLN
+438 AWGILNVASAGLN

-575 QVASS
+575 RIASG
-580 TSSVSNSQE
+580 TTSVSNSQE
-589 RGTTQRVGD
+589 RGTTQRVAD
-598 ESSSGT
+598 DASSGT

-632 QTSAGGKI
+632 QTSVGGKGSI
-640 SGMLGGVFE
+640 ALGGFFE
-649 KSFGE
+649 KSFGD
-654 DVPAGTGS
+654 DVAAGA
-662 PNPGGGRQA
+662 NPA
-671 PGGKGTPGPANPA
+671 PGGKGAGGSGRPG
-684 ANSPLFNQAEE
+684 NSNQPMFDQGEE
-695 DKLARKAESLGK
+695 DRLAHKAESLGK
-707 SPQEVEAI
+707 SPQEVQAV
-715 RDAYRSKVTAA
+715 RDAYRNKVKAV

-735 KGKSSARIGLDIS
+735 RGKAGGRLGLDIS
-748 GDAGYTK
+748 GEGGYTK
-755 LWRNADAEKF
+755 SWRNSEAERF
-765 VDQYGSLGAFS
+765 VDQYSSLGAFS
-776 ENDQYTREGSQIHTD
+776 ESDQYTREGSQIHTD
-791 STGMDSGQHTRSDR
+791 STGMDSGQHTRTDR

-902 SALPTRQA
+902 TALPAGQA
-910 DIVRQNRTDRGSVG
+910 DVVRQNRRDRTPVG
-924 SGVAAAYQGFAGA
+924 AGVAAAYQGFVGA

-952 PEVVSEAQQRV
+952 PEVVSDAQQRV
-963 DAMKQRVTID
+963 GAMEQRVSTD
-973 AAAPIKQ
+973 ATSPIKQ
-980 VNAHVDPSSENKP
+980 VNAHVDPSSDNKP
-993 LMTPQGAPGR
+993 LMTPERAPGR
-1003 PLPPSA
+1003 PMPLPTSPPSPVGMQ
-1009 SAPLPSGPQKSAS
+1009 SSGSN
-1022 AGRAPFDAWRS
+1022 GHAPFDAWRS
-1033 DIAPQALPSGSAA
+1033 DIAAQPLSSGSAA
-1046 APAAV
+1046 TPTAV
-1051 ERFLHSGTP
+1051 DRFLHSGAP
-1060 STGNPVTA
+1060 IAGNLTLDT
-1068 GRAGSPG
+1068 RAGS
-1075 LSGAPSDARLS
+1075 AEPSSVSSAARLQ
-1086 ESNFRIVALD
+1086 ESDFRILALD
-1096 APNAAPPEGQG
+1096 AGDAAQAQGQG
-1107 HGTEPVAAPSSV
+1107 HGNQADRAATSV
-1119 VERSQARAI
+1119 MGTSPMRAI
-1128 TAKPVNFGNPGA
+1128 AAKPVSFG
-1140 EAPLPNSD
+1140 APTAVDPLAVGD
-1148 FLGATGVTGRRPGSI
+1148 RPGDTGLAVNSPGMSDSTGARI
-1163 DQTRDRV
+1163 
-1170 PGVPGLPVDVVA
+1170 PGVPGMPINAIGMEGRQEAVTGAGASRPSVPTVPPSRSNEGHGLSSTVDKSQVAPAAAPDRTFHNRTQPERSGSFSGPAAFEKAPESTELPVA
-1182 ADGDRQTGARSLPRS
+1182 TGQTGR
-1197 SNPSSPVA
+1197 PVGDA
-1205 EPADIQSS
+1205 EKT
-1213 GSDRPAAPSSGS
+1213 GS
-1225 SGKVKA
+1225 
-1231 MPATSRDWNGTTQG
+1231 ATS
-1245 PPIAGQPLRSVA
+1245 
-1257 DQFENTA
+1257 
-1264 AAASS
+1264 
-1269 GQSHP
+1269 
-1274 LQDETSGNRPATAP
+1274 P
-1288 SALVSTRRLGGSGG
+1288 SALSSSRRFATDSG
-1302 NSGSVSKDLVSPN
+1302 NSVRRKSVVPN
-1315 RTDSES
+1315 TEGQGNDANE
-1321 PDQ
+1321 Q